1 MLLLLASKQ
10 MRSYLRSSE
19 SINYKT
25 DEQRRKKRGDRFD
38 NLAVINV
45 DFDQSA
51 LEVGIISQFS
61 KLKTFLWEV
70 AERVFR

>member
-1 MLLLLASKQ
+1 MNNV
-10 MRSYLRSSE
+10 E
-19 SINYKT
+19 
-25 DEQRRKKRGDRFD
+25 KKRGDRFD

-61 KLKTFLWEV
+61 KLKPFLWEV
-70 AERVFR
+70 FTSAERVFR